1 MPIKDAQALRN
12 GLEKDYII
20 TKELSTVVV
29 SLTLKCGRLLMV
41 ANMAVITM
49 KHIDFS
55 HVFAEPSYPSHE
67 ADGYPLE
74 GIDDVPGSANA
85 KQSLRLLPELH
96 C

>member
-1 MPIKDAQALRN
+1 
-12 GLEKDYII
+12 
-20 TKELSTVVV
+20 
-29 SLTLKCGRLLMV
+29 MV

-96 C
+96 CWPPAAMSWTMQSSQLS